1 MDAIQIWKGAKRCD
15 NGRDLSNFVYVEF
28 YGEKIGVMEYGDGEQ
43 GVTYSF
49 YRAADGRVVVHV
61 VLWNER
67 EDEDDI
73 GYVYV
78 FPDIQAAADDYRLH
92 MERAGIIERRTLS
105 LDEIDEI

>member
-1 MDAIQIWKGAKRCD
+1 MDTIRIWRGAKRCEG
-15 NGRDLSNFVYVEF
+15 GRDLSNYVNVEF
-28 YGEKIGVMEYGDGEQ
+28 DGEPIGSIQYGDGEQ

-49 YRAADGRVVVHV
+49 YRAADGRVVAHEVI
-61 VLWNER
+61 WSER

-105 LDEIDEI
+105 LDEIQE

>member
-1 MDAIQIWKGAKRCD
+1 MDTIRIWRGAKRYED
-15 NGRDLSNFVYVEF
+15 GRDLSNFVNVEF
-28 YGEKIGVMEYGDGEQ
+28 EGETLGSIRYGDGEQ

-49 YRAADGRVVVHV
+49 YRTTDGRIVVHV

-105 LDEIDEI
+105 LDEIQE